1 MQNLNT
7 GGDGGL
13 VSRDKISIHLFKDE
27 ETAMP
32 SQKDNK
38 QIERL
43 GAISHPA
50 LLSSH
55 VPDWVKEKL
64 K

>member
-1 MQNLNT
+1 MNLHAV
-7 GGDGGL
+7 GG
-13 VSRDKISIHLFKDE
+13 SRDKISIHLLEDE
-27 ETAMP
+27 GTAMP
-32 SQKDNK
+32 SQKDNE

-55 VPDWVKEKL
+55 EPGWVKEKL